1 LPGWFT
7 AITKIIREDNPS
19 IALIAIESMIEI
31 LVSEKVDPVYENLR
45 KLIIDESK
53 SKLLKN

>member
-1 LPGWFT
+1 
-7 AITKIIREDNPS
+7 
-19 IALIAIESMIEI
+19 MIEI